1 MHLRSSRVLPSGA
14 LAALTVSAVA
24 LAGCGGPA
32 GGAATADTPL
42 ADKGFS
48 ELTAEGSPVDGGS
61 LTYATNQEPDCLDPH
76 VSGLNAV
83 AAIDRNVVDSLVS
96 IGPDG
101 TARPWLATSW
111 TTSSD
116 LRTYTFTLRDD
127 VTFHDG
133 APLDAAAVKANFDRI
148 AAPETESHLAVTL
161 LGPYESTTV
170 VDEKT
175 VEVRFTQPYAPFLQA
190 ASTTNLGLLSPASF
204 AKGCKQIVGSGPF
217 AFEAW
222 HAGQDV
228 VLTRNTAYRHGDPAH
243 LAEVTFRFLPDESVR
258 LGALRSGQA
267 DLAYNLSP
275 ISVRTVEADTSLS
288 LLAASPPGGVF
299 SLYLNNA
306 SGPLSDER
314 VRVAVQR
321 ALDLDTIVA
330 SASANQYDRA
340 WSPISPA
347 TPGYD
352 ASLEDSWPHDT
363 KLAGEK
369 LDAAGWRDRDAD
381 GYRTKDSE
389 RLRLVWLSPA
399 VESPNQVQAAI
410 AQLIQASLKEIGI
423 ELVLDSVP
431 VGTYLDRAYRAFDY
445 DVFGSAYGGGDPD
458 VLRLEFSSA
467 NRPKDGTPD
476 GNVTLLAEPEVD
488 RWLDEGVATAD
499 PEARAEAYAKVQK
512 YVTDHAVAIP
522 VYVPTTIGA
531 VSAKVRGLTWD
542 PSGFPRLH
550 GAWVVT

>member
-1 MHLRSSRVLPSGA
+1 MHLRSTRVLPSA
-14 LAALTVSAVA
+14 VLAMLAVTV
-24 LAGCGGPA
+24 AGCGGPA
-32 GGAATADTPL
+32 AGGTASTPV

-48 ELTAEGSPVDGGS
+48 ELSATGEPVDGGS

-83 AAIDRNVVDSLVS
+83 AAIDRDVVDSLVS
-96 IGPDG
+96 TGPDG
-101 TARPWLATSW
+101 TVEPWLATSW
-111 TTSSD
+111 KTSPD

-133 APLDAAAVKANFDRI
+133 TRLDAAAVKANFDRI
-148 AAPETESHLAVTL
+148 ADPATESHLAVTL
-161 LGPYESTTV
+161 LGPYEGTTV

-175 VEVRFTQPYAPFLQA
+175 VEVRFTRPYAPFLQA
-190 ASTTNLGLLSPASF
+190 VSTTSLGLLSPASF
-204 AKGCKQIVGSGPF
+204 AKGCKQVTGSGPF
-217 AFEAW
+217 VVAAW

-228 VLTRNTAYRHGDPAH
+228 VLTRSPHYGHGDPAH
-243 LAEVTFRFLPDESVR
+243 LARVTFRFLPDETVR

-275 ISVRTVEADTSLS
+275 ISVRAVEADTSLS
-288 LLAASPPGGVF
+288 LLTASPPGGVYT
-299 SLYLNNA
+299 LYLNNA

-314 VRVAVQR
+314 VRAAVQR

-330 SASANQYDRA
+330 SASSNQYDRA

-347 TPGYD
+347 TLGYD
-352 ASLEDSWPHDT
+352 ASLEGSWPHDP
-363 KLAGEK
+363 KLAADK
-369 LDAAGWRDRDAD
+369 LDAAGWQDRDAD
-381 GYRTKDSE
+381 GYRTKDGE

-399 VESPNQVQAAI
+399 VEGANPVQTSV
-410 AQLIQASLKEIGI
+410 AQLIQASLKEAGI

-458 VLRLEFSSA
+458 VLRLEFSSE
-467 NRPKDGTPD
+467 NRPKDGTPA

-488 RWLDEGVATAD
+488 GWLNDGLAIAD
-499 PEARAEAYAKVQK
+499 PKARAAAYAKVQK

-522 VYVPTTIGA
+522 VYVPATIGA
-531 VSAKVRGLTWD
+531 VTTKVQGLTWD
-542 PSGFPRLH
+542 PSGFPRVH
-550 GAWVVT
+550 GAWIAR